1 MLIPWTTIRA
11 FPVSEVILL
20 FSPARFPRMEC
31 SWMPKLSVVAI
42 PVRDEVERIGRC
54 LRALSRQSV
63 PVDHIVLLLN
73 NCTDRTAAVVKELPQ
88 AHHRLHIIECN
99 LDESLASAG
108 VARAMAMKHA
118 TSLVD
123 SLRRDEAVI
132 LTTDADAEAPENWV
146 EANLRAIEHG
156 ADAVCG
162 MAVIDPLEALLIPGH
177 LHEDDA
183 REVAY
188 GRLLDEIASLIL
200 PDAAD
205 PWPRHTEDSGAS
217 IAIRASMLRGVGG
230 MPCLQSGEDRALI
243 GRLRLIDAR
252 VRHDPKISVVVSGR
266 IEGRAQGGM
275 ADTIRRR
282 IVKQDE
288 FVDDRVEPAWAAFY
302 RIRMKRRFSLL
313 WREPTDVR
321 LYRLAR
327 LLAIAPKALMEAVS
341 TPYFGLAWSRIERD
355 SSLLSQQRV
364 RFVDLPR
371 EMAIARG
378 IHSRLSNQYA
388 AELTAA

>member
-1 MLIPWTTIRA
+1 
-11 FPVSEVILL
+11 
-20 FSPARFPRMEC
+20 
-31 SWMPKLSVVAI
+31 MPKLSVVAI
-42 PVRDEVERIGRC
+42 PVRDEADRIGDC
-54 LRALSRQSV
+54 LAALARQSV
-63 PVDHIVLLLN
+63 PANHIVLLLN
-73 NCTDRTAAVVKELPQ
+73 NCRDRTAEVVKQLPL
-88 AHHRLHIIECN
+88 AHHQLHIIECN
-99 LDESLASAG
+99 LDGSLASAG

-123 SLRRDEAVI
+123 SLCRDDAVI
-132 LTTDADAEAPENWV
+132 LTTDADAEVPENWV
-146 EANLRAIEHG
+146 EANVRAIEQG

-162 MAVIDPLEALLIPGH
+162 MAVIDPLEALLIPRH

-200 PDAAD
+200 PDPAD

-217 IAIRASMLRGVGG
+217 IAIRASVLRRVGG
-230 MPCLQSGEDRALI
+230 MPFLHSGEDRALLA
-243 GRLRLIDAR
+243 RLRLLDAQ

-288 FVDDRVEPAWAAFY
+288 FADERVEPAWASFY
-302 RIRMKRRFSLL
+302 RVRMKHRFSLL
-313 WREPTDVR
+313 WREPNDVR

-327 LLAIAPKALMEAVS
+327 LLAVAPKALTEAVG
-341 TPYFGLAWSRIERD
+341 TPYFGLAWSRIEPA
-355 SSLLSQQRV
+355 SSLLSQRRV

-378 IHSRLSNQYA
+378 IYSRLSTQFV
-388 AELTAA
+388 AELAAA

>member
-1 MLIPWTTIRA
+1 M
-11 FPVSEVILL
+11 S
-20 FSPARFPRMEC
+20 
-31 SWMPKLSVVAI
+31 KLSVVAI
-42 PVRDEVERIGRC
+42 PVRDEAERVGRC
-54 LRALSRQSV
+54 LAALSRQSV
-63 PVDHIVLLLN
+63 PADHIVLLLN
-73 NCTDRTAAVVKELPQ
+73 NCTDRTAEVVKELHP
-88 AHHRLHIIECN
+88 AHHKLHIIECS
-99 LDESLASAG
+99 LDDSLASAG
-108 VARAMAMKHA
+108 IARAMAMKHA

-132 LTTDADAEAPENWV
+132 LTTDADAEVPHNWM
-146 EANLRAIEHG
+146 EANLRAIEQG

-162 MAVIDPLEALLIPGH
+162 MAVIDPLEALLIPRH

-200 PDAAD
+200 PDSAD

-217 IAIRASMLRGVGG
+217 IAIRASMLRRVGG
-230 MPCLQSGEDRALI
+230 VPCLHSGEDRALI
-243 GRLRLIDAR
+243 ERLRLIDAR
-252 VRHDPKISVVVSGR
+252 VRHDAKISVVVSGR

-288 FVDDRVEPAWAAFY
+288 FADRVEPAWAAFH

-313 WREPTDVR
+313 WREPTEVR

-327 LLAIAPKALMEAVS
+327 LLAIAPKVLLEAVS
-341 TPYFGLAWSRIERD
+341 TPYFGLAWSRIERA
-355 SSLLSQQRV
+355 SSLLSQRRV

-378 IHSRLSNQYA
+378 IYSRLSTQYA

>member
-1 MLIPWTTIRA
+1 
-11 FPVSEVILL
+11 
-20 FSPARFPRMEC
+20 
-31 SWMPKLSVVAI
+31 MPKLSVVAI
-42 PVRDEVERIGRC
+42 PVRDEAERIGGC
-54 LRALSRQSV
+54 LTALARQSV
-63 PVDHIVLLLN
+63 PADHIVLLLN
-73 NCTDRTAAVVKELPQ
+73 NCTDRTADLVRGLPKE
-88 AHHRLHIIECN
+88 HHRLHIIECN
-99 LDESLASAG
+99 LDEPLASAG
-108 VARAMAMKHA
+108 LARALAMKHA
-118 TSLVD
+118 ASLAA
-123 SLRRDEAVI
+123 SSPNQEAVI
-132 LTTDADAEAPENWV
+132 LTTDADAEVPENWIQ
-146 EANLRAIEHG
+146 ANLQAIEQG

-162 MAVIDPLEALLIPGH
+162 VAVIDPLEALFIPRH

-188 GRLLDEIASLIL
+188 ARLLDEIASMIL
-200 PDAAD
+200 PDPAD

-217 IAIRASMLRGVGG
+217 IAIRASLLRRVGG
-230 MPCLQSGEDRALI
+230 MPCLPMGEDRALI

-252 VRHDPKISVVVSGR
+252 VRHDPRISVVVSGR

-275 ADTIRRR
+275 ADTMRRR

>member
-1 MLIPWTTIRA
+1 M
-11 FPVSEVILL
+11 S
-20 FSPARFPRMEC
+20 
-31 SWMPKLSVVAI
+31 KLSVVAI
-42 PVRDEVERIGRC
+42 PVRDEAERIGRC
-54 LRALSRQSV
+54 LAALSRQSV
-63 PVDHIVLLLN
+63 PADHIVLLLN
-73 NCTDRTAAVVKELPQ
+73 NCTDRTAEVVKELPQ
-88 AHHRLHIIECN
+88 AHHKLHIIECS

-108 VARAMAMKHA
+108 IARAMAMKHA

-132 LTTDADAEAPENWV
+132 LTTDADAEVPHNWM
-146 EANLRAIEHG
+146 EANLRAIEQG

-162 MAVIDPLEALLIPGH
+162 MAVIDPLEALLIPRH

-188 GRLLDEIASLIL
+188 GRLLDEIASLVL

-217 IAIRASMLRGVGG
+217 IAIRASMLRRVGG
-230 MPCLQSGEDRALI
+230 VPCLHSGEDRALI
-243 GRLRLIDAR
+243 ERLRLIDAR
-252 VRHDPKISVVVSGR
+252 VRHDPKISVIVSGR

-288 FVDDRVEPAWAAFY
+288 FADRVEPAWAAFH

-313 WREPTDVR
+313 WREPTEVR

-327 LLAIAPKALMEAVS
+327 LLAIAPKALLEAVS
-341 TPYFGLAWSRIERD
+341 TPYFGLAWSGIERA

-378 IHSRLSNQYA
+378 IYSRLSTQYA